1 MRSGRIKVG
10 DMIGCDGHIAL
21 IVGFDDE
28 NIYIAEALGKGIVI
42 EVRERY
48 REVWEC
54 GDYTYA
60 MLMDDIYNEHGGTGN
75 LTDMWKDY
83 SDVINADTNN

>member
-1 MRSGRIKVG
+1 MTKPKVAFVCVHNSCRSQ
-10 DMIGCDGHIAL
+10 
-21 IVGFDDE
+21 
-28 NIYIAEALGKGIVI
+28 IAEALGKGIVI